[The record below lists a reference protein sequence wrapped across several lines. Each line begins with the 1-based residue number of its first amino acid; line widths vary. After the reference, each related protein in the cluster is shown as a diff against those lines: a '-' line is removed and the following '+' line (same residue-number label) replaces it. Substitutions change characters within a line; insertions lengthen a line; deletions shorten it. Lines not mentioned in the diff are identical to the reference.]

1 MKDERKTLK
10 YEKLPSSSIVAT
22 GPQTV
27 HFCLFVSIQ
36 VAKINKDV
44 TQKQKECSDD
54 LAKAEPALLRAAE
67 ALDTLNKTNLT
78 ELKTFGQPPPAV
90 SNVAA
95 AVMVLTAPPNK
106 IPRDRSWKNA
116 KLNMGKVSS

>member
-1 MKDERKTLK
+1 M
-10 YEKLPSSSIVAT
+10 
-22 GPQTV
+22 
-27 HFCLFVSIQ
+27 Q

-78 ELKTFGQPPPAV
+78 ELKSFGQPPPAV
-90 SNVAA
+90 SNVTA
-95 AVMVLTAPPNK
+95 AVMVLMAQPNK
-106 IPRDRSWKNA
+106 IPRDRSWKQA
-116 KLNMGKVSS
+116 KLMMGKVKS